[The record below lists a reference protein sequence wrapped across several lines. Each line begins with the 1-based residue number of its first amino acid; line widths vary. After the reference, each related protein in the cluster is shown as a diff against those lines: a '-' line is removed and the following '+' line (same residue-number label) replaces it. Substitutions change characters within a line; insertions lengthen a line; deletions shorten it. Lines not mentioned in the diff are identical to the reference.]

1 MPYYNCYFI
10 VMFYHGLKKGTIL
23 YRKLNDCI
31 EISEIS
37 MIDPL
42 CFRFFSR
49 RYLLIPIIGEWTFC
63 DFSWLD
69 STKCSFDLAHTYKS
83 IETIRGLS
91 KRKLLVY
98 YPRGTNF
105 DKVYNSQEIVKNR
118 HVNEID

>member
-1 MPYYNCYFI
+1 MPYNNHYFI
-10 VMFYHGLKKGTIL
+10 FMFYCGLKKGTIL

-42 CFRFFSR
+42 SFRLFSR
-49 RYLLIPIIGEWTFC
+49 RYLLTPIIGEWTFC

-69 STKCSFDLAHTYKS
+69 STKCSFDLAHTYKP
-83 IETIRGLS
+83 IRTIRGLS
-91 KRKLLVY
+91 KRKILVY

-105 DKVYNSQEIVKNR
+105 DKVYNSQEIIKNR